1 MVTPTPQLT
10 EPFLQISQD
19 LFNQRLA
26 EEDLPA
32 AIAHHP
38 ILNRPL
44 LEALGELAETA
55 VLSQP
60 AYAYAIMATADAA
73 AQRSDDP
80 FLRALAAWQLA
91 RAANGWV
98 RPQLVETAVTRAH
111 ALFSQLQEPA
121 WLAACTWQQNAHPW
135 TRSNFSHAVT
145 ELQQALDTLLATG
158 FDNFVPECRLSLA
171 YAYLLVGRFEDAERE
186 TAVAQQIFETS
197 NNPFGLGRCLYTRA
211 SYLRRQTH
219 FKQAVDYF
227 IQAQQ
232 LFQQAGATVWNT
244 MTMTQRG
251 LIAWYWQH
259 DAQTA
264 VTHLDEAIAQFE
276 KLDLPLWVAQCR
288 FGLGQIYQQ
297 TGQLAE
303 AAEAIQ
309 AAREVF
315 ARFRI
320 AGLWAD
326 SLLESGWLALYQGN
340 YQNSLD
346 YFQQAET
353 LYTEVGNRWLPII
366 AIMHQ
371 GEAYVQ
377 MGQYQQALQY
387 LEKASQH
394 LEPLHMPQ
402 RQAWCQVRLAHVH
415 TQLNHWPQAEDHLEQ
430 AENYYQQTGQVDNS
444 SNIFNLRAR
453 LSISQGKEDEALQ
466 FLRLA
471 IEAAGQLEEWPE
483 VAESQRLL
491 GHILSELGRFDEA
504 FGYLQ
509 TADASFEEMGMVIDQ
524 AACQIDLGD
533 YYSRTNNPAAARAAW
548 QQALGVI
555 AGAAPELAWQAHFG
569 LARLA
574 EAANHDLIAL
584 AAYRRA
590 SQALTQL
597 RRNLWQP
604 AVAGSYLAHPM
615 TMFDRALSLA
625 AKLNATKDALQFIE
639 ESKAQTIAKQLTTPL
654 SIGYSLPD
662 EVIDLVAE
670 IRWLQQ
676 KLKEST
682 TPGFGGLVTRRE
694 LHQKFI
700 QKVRQ
705 YDELMSQVERAQ
717 KSRNQPEEPDGAF
730 DFDMVH
736 FRQTAVNFLGEK
748 WLAVNYYQND
758 AEITAVAL
766 TPTDAFSWST
776 PITPALHFSLEN
788 CRKAGPRRPLSGQDL
803 TILGSAL
810 LPVTVYNRLTPD
822 THLLI
827 VPNRKLHR
835 LPWAALRIGG
845 TDTPLV
851 TICIPVVVPSLQSVL
866 SLWQRPQAA
875 NPQPGAA
882 GLLVAV
888 AEFQGRHTP
897 LPEVRRET
905 EMLVQLFGSQLECL
919 IDADATFE
927 NWRET
932 KQEDGVSRFRFLHLA
947 THAFSDQM
955 TGRLSGL
962 ALYEHDF
969 WLDELQQLA
978 PLPPLVT
985 LSACSGLRNLVHE
998 GDEQMGLAITCLSAG
1013 AQRVVG
1019 SLWPV
1024 LDESTP
1030 GFMRNFYRGVLN
1042 GQGVAEALA
1051 QAQRTAVQTQA
1062 DIMQWGSFQC
1072 IGQP

>member
-10 EPFLQISQD
+10 EPFLQICQD
-19 LFNQRLA
+19 LFTLRLA
-26 EEDLPA
+26 KEDLPA
-32 AIAHHP
+32 AIANHP
-38 ILNRPL
+38 VLNRPL
-44 LEALGELAETA
+44 LEALGQLAETA
-55 VLSQP
+55 VLHQP

-91 RAANGWV
+91 RTANGWV
-98 RPQLVETAVTRAH
+98 RPQLVETAVARAR
-111 ALFSQLQEPA
+111 ALFSQLQEPG
-121 WLAACTWQQNAHPW
+121 WLAACTWQLNANPW
-135 TRSNFSHAVT
+135 TRPNFSHAVT
-145 ELQQALDTLLATG
+145 ELEHALATLQIAG
-158 FDNFVPECRLSLA
+158 FDNFIPECRLSLA

-186 TAVAQQIFETS
+186 TAVAQQLFEAS
-197 NNPFGLGRCLYTRA
+197 GNPFGLGRCLYTKA

-219 FKQAVDYF
+219 FEQAVGCF
-227 IQAQQ
+227 IEAEQ
-232 LFQQAGATVWNT
+232 LFQQAEATVWST

-251 LIAWYWQH
+251 LVAWYWQH

-264 VTHLDEAIAQFE
+264 ETHLQLAIEQFE
-276 KLDLPLWVAQCR
+276 KLDLPLWITQCR

-297 TGQLAE
+297 TGQLA
-303 AAEAIQ
+303 AAAKAFQ
-309 AAREVF
+309 TAREGF
-315 ARFRI
+315 SQFHI
-320 AGLWAD
+320 PGLWAD

-340 YQNSLD
+340 YQTSLD

-353 LYTEVGNRWLPII
+353 LYAQVGTSWLPII
-366 AIMHQ
+366 AMMHQ

-387 LEKASQH
+387 LEKASQR
-394 LEPLHMPQ
+394 LEPLQMPQ

-415 TQLNHWPQAEDHLEQ
+415 TQLNHWPQAEAHLER

-453 LSISQGKEDEALQ
+453 LSISQGKEREALQ
-466 FLRLA
+466 FLQLA

-504 FGYLQ
+504 FGHLQ
-509 TADASFEEMGMVIDQ
+509 TADASFTEMGMVIDQ

-548 QQALGVI
+548 QQALSVI
-555 AGAAPELAWQAHFG
+555 AGAAPELEWRAHFG

-574 EAANHDLIAL
+574 EAANYDLIAL

-604 AVAGSYLAHPM
+604 AVAGSYLTHPM
-615 TMFDRALSLA
+615 IMFDRALSLA
-625 AKLNATKDALQFIE
+625 AKLSATKDALQFIE
-639 ESKAQTIAKQLTTPL
+639 ESKAQTIAKQLTAPL
-654 SIGYSLPD
+654 SAGYSLPN
-662 EVIDLVAE
+662 EATDLVAE

-682 TPGFGGLVTRRE
+682 MPGFGGLVTRRE
-694 LHQKFI
+694 LHQNFI

-705 YDELMSQVERAQ
+705 YDELMSRVERAQ
-717 KSRNQPEEPDGAF
+717 KSSHQPQVPDDA
-730 DFDMVH
+730 FDMVQ
-736 FRQTAVNFLGEK
+736 FRQTAVDSLGER

-758 AEITAVAL
+758 AEITAIAL
-766 TPTDAFSWST
+766 TPTTSFSWST

-788 CRKAGPRRPLSGQDL
+788 CRKVGPRRPLSSQDL

-810 LPVTVYNRLTPD
+810 LPDTVYNRLTPD

-835 LPWAALRIGG
+835 LPWAALGIGG
-845 TDTPLV
+845 TNTPLV
-851 TICIPVVVPSLQSVL
+851 TACIPVVVPSLQSVL
-866 SLWQRPQAA
+866 SLWQRHQPA
-875 NPQPGAA
+875 NPQLSTA

-888 AEFQGRHTP
+888 AEFQGRHAP
-897 LPEVRRET
+897 LPDVRQET

-919 IDADATFE
+919 IDEDATFE
-927 NWRET
+927 NWRAT
-932 KQEDGVSRFRFLHLA
+932 KQENSTPHFLHLA
-947 THAFSDQM
+947 THAFSDQI

-962 ALYEHDF
+962 ALHDRDF

-998 GDEQMGLAITCLSAG
+998 GDEQIGLAITCLSAG

-1019 SLWPV
+1019 SLWPI

-1062 DIMQWGSFQC
+1062 DNMQWGSFQC